1 MQFDKLSF
9 LSYGF
14 LYLTVVS
21 LWLPRNWKPF
31 ISILFFVF
39 ALALGLLSSIIKPVA
54 LIPIFSLAILLYY
67 SQVTEVNFLR
77 FFAYGLILL
86 LSIGLASHLFPGF
99 YNLKVIDHIYISKN
113 AIPYTLYLN
122 FDTGIVGIF
131 ILGITHHL
139 ISNQQD
145 WIKLLKKTM
154 FPFLGLIVT
163 IMLLAISLGL
173 VRFDPKLPSTLPLWF
188 ITNLLFVSVAE
199 EAIFRGFL
207 QKKISF
213 LLDKKAYGD
222 YLSILIAAV
231 LFGLMHYMG
240 GIKYIFLAT
249 ITGIGYGW
257 IYNKTQ
263 YIESAIAS
271 HFGLNLIHFIF
282 FTYPLL
288 ASAI

>member
-1 MQFDKLSF
+1 MEALHF
-9 LSYGF
+9 G
-14 LYLTVVS
+14 
-21 LWLPRNWKPF
+21 P
-31 ISILFFVF
+31 ISCI
-39 ALALGLLSSIIKPVA
+39 ALVLGLLSQIIKPIA
-54 LIPIFSLAILLYY
+54 LIPIFSLAALLYY
-67 SQVTEVNFLR
+67 SQVTKINLLR
-77 FFAYGLILL
+77 FFSYSLILL

-99 YNLKVIDHIYISKN
+99 YNLKVIDHVYISKN

-122 FDTGIVGIF
+122 FDTAIVGIF

-139 ISNQQD
+139 ISNKQD
-145 WIKLLKKTM
+145 WIQLFKKTM
-154 FPFLGLIVT
+154 LPFLGLIV
-163 IMLLAISLGL
+163 IVMLLATSLGL
-173 VRFDPKLPSTLPLWF
+173 VRFDPKLPNSLPIWL

-207 QKKISF
+207 QKNISF
-213 LLDKKAYGD
+213 LLSKKVYGN
-222 YLSILIAAV
+222 YLSILITAV

-240 GIKYIFLAT
+240 GIKYIILAT
-249 ITGIGYGW
+249 ITGVGYGW

-263 YIESAIAS
+263 YIESAIVS